1 MTFCPQPRHTLGKGH
16 CQSPEASLRK
26 DSSSHLSHAAAKL
39 NFLRSPS
46 KCERHKLQQACPHSA
61 ACLQIK
67 NLLCIWEL
75 ATQLDLGC
83 LLHCR
88 FTPPCVLL
96 LAPTSNMLMVLS
108 SVRQSLHPLLL
119 ITGHQF
125 LVRNIDSLELVLS
138 LFLVVGVLV
147 WMPLQSKR

>member
-1 MTFCPQPRHTLGKGH
+1 
-16 CQSPEASLRK
+16 
-26 DSSSHLSHAAAKL
+26 
-39 NFLRSPS
+39 
-46 KCERHKLQQACPHSA
+46 
-61 ACLQIK
+61 
-67 NLLCIWEL
+67 
-75 ATQLDLGC
+75 
-83 LLHCR
+83 
-88 FTPPCVLL
+88 
-96 LAPTSNMLMVLS
+96 MLMVLS